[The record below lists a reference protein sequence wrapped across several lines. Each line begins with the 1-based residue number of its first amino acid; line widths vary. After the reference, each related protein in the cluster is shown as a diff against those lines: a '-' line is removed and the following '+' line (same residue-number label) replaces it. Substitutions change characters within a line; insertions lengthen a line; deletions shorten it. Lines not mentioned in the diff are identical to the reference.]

1 MTLIWKFFT
10 CLFGREQD
18 VPLYGKIALPLVVVS
33 VALMAPGW
41 RDAALSYLN
50 KTYNLG
56 LSLDAPWWV
65 GAVFAGATNDVTKAQ
80 ASTPTRHGGSFW
92 KNVRT
97 DRRFSCRRM
106 TTDHRHQRRGPE
118 PTGT

>member
-18 VPLYGKIALPLVVVS
+18 VPLYGKIALPLLVVG

-50 KTYNLG
+50 ETYNLG

-65 GAVFAGATNDVTKAQ
+65 GAVFAGATNDVTRRRLRCRPGTAAAFGRTSEQ
-80 ASTPTRHGGSFW
+80 TGASAAGG
-92 KNVRT
+92 
-97 DRRFSCRRM
+97 
-106 TTDHRHQRRGPE
+106 
-118 PTGT
+118 